1 MMRRRDRCLDR
12 RRHRAL
18 AVLSLSLA
26 LCAPVASANEAVPD
40 TEIWQSLRVSLFG
53 SRPIEPDTEGII
65 RLEVPYRAQDAA
77 TVPVA
82 IRTMMPQTA
91 DRHIRTVYL
100 FVDKN
105 PSPIAAIFRFAHDSG
120 RADVETRIRIEEY
133 TPVRAVAELSD
144 GSLYLAQRFVKA
156 AGGCSAPAGKD
167 PQAALAR
174 LGRMKFHLD
183 QPVVFGEPNLAQLMI
198 SHPNHSGLAMDQLS
212 RHYVPAYFVRR
223 VAVTYA
229 GQPVMSAEVDF
240 SISEN
245 PNFRFYFVPRE
256 AGDLRAEVVDTRDLT
271 FESSLSV
278 QSGLV
283 TKSKE

>member
-1 MMRRRDRCLDR
+1 MRRPDRSLDRRRDRAQL
-12 RRHRAL
+12 AL
-18 AVLSLSLA
+18 VLA
-26 LCAPVASANEAVPD
+26 LCAPLAAANEAVPD
-40 TEIWQSLRVSLFG
+40 TEVWQALQTSLFG
-53 SRPIEPDTEGII
+53 SRPIEPDTDGII
-65 RLEVPYRAQDAA
+65 GLEAPYRAQDAA

-82 IRTMMPQTA
+82 IRSMMQQTA
-91 DRHIRTVYL
+91 ARHIRTVYL
-100 FVDKN
+100 LVDRN
-105 PSPIAAIFRFAHDSG
+105 PSPIAAIFRFTPDSG

-133 TPVRAVAELSD
+133 TPVRAVAELND

-167 PQAALAR
+167 PLAALAR

-183 QPVVFGEPNLAQLMI
+183 QPVVFGEPNLATLMI

-212 RHYVPAYFVRR
+212 RHFVPAYYVRR

-245 PNFRFYFVPRE
+245 PNFRFYFVPRQ
-256 AGDLRAEVVDTRDLT
+256 AGELRAEVLDTRDLR

-278 QSGLV
+278 QSGLA
-283 TKSKE
+283 TRSTE